1 MAQVLYEAGSSIF
14 HEYCRFCA
22 VCFSQMHAN
31 WGGRTVR
38 AMHNSQLFVL
48 VRTERSS
55 EQTHKIDSKVKYT
68 GTRIFNHLVLRI
80 HMLGFLQIIEQA
92 APKVEDAYL
101 KAVDRVRRKLP
112 SKLITATA

>member
-1 MAQVLYEAGSSIF
+1 MGWKDGEGYAKF
-14 HEYCRFCA
+14 P
-22 VCFSQMHAN
+22 
-31 WGGRTVR
+31 T
-38 AMHNSQLFVL
+38 VL
-48 VRTERSS
+48 VLARTERNS
-55 EQTHKIDSKVKYT
+55 EQTHEIGTKDRCT
-68 GTRIFNHLVLRI
+68 GAGIFNDLVLPV